1 MILKDLLIKDKPIQ
15 IMYRCNTPFPD
26 IDTLFGYCFWN
37 GETLESLD
45 GDSYYLDDEIEK
57 YIQTIVGVGVDFV
70 FDAVFGLH
78 IYEGWLLLYGCEYSR
93 CGKDLQRGI
102 FPQ

>member
-1 MILKDLLIKDKPIQ
+1 MILKDLLVKGKPIQ

-57 YIQTIVGVGVDFV
+57 YEYWDDMLIVWFKAKWIGGEND
-70 FDAVFGLH
+70 D
-78 IYEGWLLLYGCEYSR
+78 
-93 CGKDLQRGI
+93 
-102 FPQ
+102 

>member
-1 MILKDLLIKDKPIQ
+1 MILKDLLVKDKPIQ

-26 IDTLFGYCFWN
+26 IDTLFGYCFWD

-57 YIQTIVGVGVDFV
+57 Y
-70 FDAVFGLH
+70 
-78 IYEGWLLLYGCEYSR
+78 EYWDDMLVIWFKAKWI
-93 CGKDLQRGI
+93 GGEDND
-102 FPQ
+102 